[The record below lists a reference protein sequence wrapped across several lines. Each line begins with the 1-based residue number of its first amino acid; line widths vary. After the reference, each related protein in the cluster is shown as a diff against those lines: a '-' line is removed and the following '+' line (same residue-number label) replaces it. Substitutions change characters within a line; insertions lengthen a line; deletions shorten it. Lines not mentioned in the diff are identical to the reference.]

1 MRQFERLV
9 ELYHSANIRT
19 KYVKNTGCLFDI
31 IVKIDSQIRRH
42 FHCAV
47 TNKLKKRDRDSI
59 TVSYWFNQH
68 QACFSDRILLLL
80 QYSSHTWT
88 KAYSERTKQR
98 GSSRCPRCQTHRK
111 SFFLEVFIGQYGSVE
126 ELKEALDRRPQKRKR
141 GRPRKVTY
149 KSA

>member
-47 TNKLKKRDRDSI
+47 TNKQKKETVIQSQSRIGSI
-59 TVSYWFNQH
+59 NINLAFLIEFFCFFNTPVIHGRKHIQKEQSNAD
-68 QACFSDRILLLL
+68 QADVRAA
-80 QYSSHTWT
+80 
-88 KAYSERTKQR
+88 KRT
-98 GSSRCPRCQTHRK
+98 GNH
-111 SFFLEVFIGQYGSVE
+111 FLEVFIGQYGSVE

-141 GRPRKVTY
+141 GRPRKVTN